1 MARPATQDAAA
12 TPRQLFAWAVYDWA
26 ATPFFAIIITFV
38 FPAYFIRAVAAD
50 EVTGTTQWGYAIAL
64 SGLTIALLLN
74 GTVVVETIFNYRGLG
89 MWFATAAVQV
99 DIPAVIGFGL
109 VVAIIIVFA
118 NLFVDVL
125 YAIVDPRIR
134 YD

>member
-1 MARPATQDAAA
+1 M
-12 TPRQLFAWAVYDWA
+12 
-26 ATPFFAIIITFV
+26 
-38 FPAYFIRAVAAD
+38 
-50 EVTGTTQWGYAIAL
+50 
-64 SGLTIALLLN
+64 
-74 GTVVVETIFNYRGLG
+74 VVETIFNYRGLG